1 MIFTETQLA
10 GAFIID
16 LEKLE
21 DNRGFFARSWSVK
34 EFGER
39 GLESRLAECNISFNH
54 KKDTLRGMHYQASP
68 HGQTKIVRCTM
79 GSVYD
84 VIIDLR
90 PTSPTF
96 KHWIGVE
103 LTARNRRMLYIP
115 KDFAHGFQ
123 TLDDETEIFYE
134 MSEPYAPGSGRGV
147 RWNDSAFGITWPE
160 ARAAITNQRDNTYP
174 DFVLERVEE

>member
-10 GAFIID
+10 GAFLID
-16 LEKLE
+16 LERFE
-21 DNRGFFARSWSVK
+21 DGRGFFARSWSVK

-39 GLESRLAECNISFNH
+39 GLESGLAECNISFNH

-84 VIIDLR
+84 VIIDLG

-96 KHWIGVE
+96 KQWIGVE
-103 LTARNRRMLYIP
+103 LTARNRRMLYVP
-115 KDFAHGFQ
+115 EGFAHGFH
-123 TLDDETEIFYE
+123 TLEADTEVFYQ
-134 MSEPYAPGSGRGV
+134 MSEVYVPESGRGV
-147 RWNDSAFGITWPE
+147 RWNDPVFGIVWPE
-160 ARAAITNQRDNTYP
+160 MPAVISEGDRTYL
-174 DFVLERVEE
+174 DFAPGSTGEH